1 MRKFLVEEDFINTRL
16 DKWFKKKVYDV
27 PQSFI
32 EKNLRRGNIKVNK
45 KKNKSSYR
53 LQKNDQIIISDFK
66 FVQSTNKK
74 KKYNYKPTKKEL
86 SFSSSI
92 FIENNENFAVIN
104 KPAGIAVQSGTK
116 SKRNLLDILR
126 LTKEFSQSTAY
137 TVHRIDKET
146 TGVLIV
152 AKNRTDAKISKLEP
166 SYLSVSEEGIK
177 TGLEAAKAKLA
188 AAREANDL
196 GAEATALQDISELGV
211 RNIQLKDTKAAQEE
225 YNKHQSTQKAPSL
238 ARSLAAKGTPDP
250 KAEAWAEKNSWFGQN
265 NAMTYTAMDLHD
277 KLTKQEGFDSS
288 SDEYYAEIDKRI
300 KLEFPQ
306 KFDRTTLAEGTTKP
320 VQTVASAKRSTKT
333 GRKTVRLTPSQV
345 SIAKKLGV
353 PLEEYAK
360 QLNITK
366 EA

>member
-53 LQKNDQIIISDFK
+53 LQKNDQIVISDFK
-66 FVQSTNKK
+66 FVKSTNKK

-86 SFSSSI
+86 SFSSNI

-152 AKNRTDAKISKLEP
+152 AKNRKYAQLFTSLFRIRKIHKT
-166 SYLSVSEEGIK
+166 YLGVIVGELQNNKGVLVDDLYNYEGNK
-177 TGLEAAKAKLA
+177 KVKAKAITHFKVL
-188 AAREANDL
+188 D
-196 GAEATALQDISELGV
+196 
-211 RNIQLKDTKAAQEE
+211 
-225 YNKHQSTQKAPSL
+225 
-238 ARSLAAKGTPDP
+238 
-250 KAEAWAEKNSWFGQN
+250 KNN
-265 NAMTYTAMDLHD
+265 NYSFLR
-277 KLTKQEGFDSS
+277 LNPE
-288 SDEYYAEIDKRI
+288 
-300 KLEFPQ
+300 
-306 KFDRTTLAEGTTKP
+306 
-320 VQTVASAKRSTKT
+320 T
-333 GRKTVRLTPSQV
+333 GRKHQIRKQLLIHGCPILGDSKYRLTTNSPKKKETLMLHAYKINF
-345 SIAKKLGV
+345 SIANAKYSFCADPPIAFKKIL
-353 PLEEYAK
+353 
-360 QLNITK
+360 K
-366 EA
+366 EKYLRIF

>member
-32 EKNLRRGNIKVNK
+32 EKNLRSGNIKVNK

-86 SFSSSI
+86 SFSSNI

-152 AKNRTDAKISKLEP
+152 AKNRKYAQLFTSLFRIRKIH
-166 SYLSVSEEGIK
+166 K
-177 TGLEAAKAKLA
+177 TY
-188 AAREANDL
+188 
-196 GAEATALQDISELGV
+196 LGV
-211 RNIQLKDTKAAQEE
+211 IVGEL
-225 YNKHQSTQKAPSL
+225 
-238 ARSLAAKGTPDP
+238 
-250 KAEAWAEKNSWFGQN
+250 QN
-265 NAMTYTAMDLHD
+265 NKGILIDDLYNY
-277 KLTKQEGFDSS
+277 EGNKKVKVKAITHFKVLDANNNYSFLRLNP
-288 SDEYYAEIDKRI
+288 E
-300 KLEFPQ
+300 
-306 KFDRTTLAEGTTKP
+306 
-320 VQTVASAKRSTKT
+320 T
-333 GRKTVRLTPSQV
+333 GRKHQIRKQLLIHGCPILGDSKYRLATNYPKKKETLMLHAYKINF
-345 SIAKKLGV
+345 SIANTKYSFCADPPIVFKKIL
-353 PLEEYAK
+353 
-360 QLNITK
+360 K
-366 EA
+366 EKHLRIF